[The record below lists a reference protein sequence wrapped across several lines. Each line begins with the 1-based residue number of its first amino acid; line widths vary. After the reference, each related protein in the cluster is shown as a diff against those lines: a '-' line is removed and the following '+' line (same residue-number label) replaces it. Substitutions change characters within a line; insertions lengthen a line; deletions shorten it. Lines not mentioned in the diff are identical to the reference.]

1 MPIAG
6 SRKSLAFKPFGADG
20 NLPAALDSA
29 VTIENDGELDG
40 FSAVGFV
47 IVPPDGGEVK
57 FEGSFDGVRWEGMSF
72 KCTTLDI
79 KTSRISH
86 AEMVAAGA
94 AALLF
99 NGSISSMRMFRCRV
113 ISAGT
118 SPGVFH
124 GNMSRET
131 STQENIE
138 SGAAPHESGYVIRNA
153 AVDLTA
159 SGETTVVTPTAGKRL
174 IVTKVAAS
182 ILGITAGSIAL
193 YFGIDTPA
201 NRVHK
206 EFIDVGAAVGDRFQT
221 LFLNGRIAAAIDS
234 PLKVNLIGTIGDI
247 ALTVDYYEIF

>member
-57 FEGSFDGVRWEGMSF
+57 FEGSFAGV
-72 KCTTLDI
+72 
-79 KTSRISH
+79 
-86 AEMVAAGA
+86 

-221 LFLNGRIAAAIDS
+221 LFINGRIAAAIDS